1 MKLCLS
7 KNGGRPPDRALRPSP
22 ACIGRHLAPVSVCP
36 SPSPITPN
44 CTRRLAGA
52 AARQPGVA
60 GQALTAAPPKPG
72 SKERQAGMRGA
83 WGAPPPPKPASERR
97 AEGVSRR
104 RRRRRQR
111 RRRFPLPCISATS
124 QHSLCPAESLTCATV
139 LQEDSQ
145 LPAPAAP
152 HQPAPPL
159 HPFLRPPRQQHV
171 GRNPGKAPGAL
182 PKLGGPAG
190 SPRGELPP
198 MKAAWLSQQQ
208 GAAAAAAVQRKQQ
221 AVPAEARP
229 AGEAAIA
236 ALRRPSPAPQ
246 PLPSLSPEASQR
258 SAAPAWQP
266 AVVSNGLQ
274 GGEDDDAVLI
284 GSVAPSFSLPQQ
296 PGRSPVQ
303 AAPSV
308 AATASPPVAQ
318 RRSSLLSSQLGSE
331 DLSLTALAA
340 TSRRVTRYTST
351 ASGLPSTQGSR
362 AASGGAEA
370 FAAAGPDLPPEADG
384 GDQYAADF
392 EAESPGPG
400 SCVPPVCPAPQ
411 STSQSAQL
419 SSSELAL
426 LRQSLLELRL
436 PGGLDSMTA
445 NSGAGH
451 AAAAAC
457 AQEITDQ
464 VVLRELGARLGR
476 LDSAKRRVLLQV
488 LAKLDAAPDGA
499 AALERRSGSSRS
511 GSEGTACAGSSGTA
525 APVGAPAAPEGQAVS
540 QPSAGSLSSRSRASS
555 RGSAVLPP
563 ANAAGR
569 TLGSAAALALQQTA
583 ALPVGPPPGAAAA
596 AAAAAPPAPQQSPSK
611 AGGLMGRLAAL
622 RLGRTSSLGK
632 AGSAAAA
639 AAAAAP
645 QPAPAAALD
654 AAQTQPASQPT
665 GSPHGSSL
673 GHSTSAPSLP
683 GLAQQRHR
691 SRLSVDGLPNG
702 RQQGVGPAAAVAA
715 LHGGTAAGT
724 GEQEAGD
731 ALAAFEHQH
740 AGDEAPLALSA
751 SPTVMALGG
760 WQQQAEQQAG
770 RAKRTRSG
778 SGGREAAEFAIPACP
793 SGRLLE
799 LRISS
804 TWGDP
809 HFVGLT
815 GIELFDSRGQLL
827 TVRWACHRVCYRRC
841 YCSFAGQS
849 TCPGCIGVSTRRQL
863 PAACQP
869 CRDPVHQVSAS
880 PSSINVLPEYGS
892 DPRTPDKLLDGK
904 AAHFA
909 CRLSC
914 TFRQRRS
921 LPLSLAGERRMTG
934 LAATD
939 RSCSPCP
946 WQVST
951 SHATAR
957 TCGSL
962 PSPPAHC
969 TR

>member
-1 MKLCLS
+1 MIVPSGFRCLAS
-7 KNGGRPPDRALRPSP
+7 LL
-22 ACIGRHLAPVSVCP
+22 RHLSLGPAESHTVLQGESQ
-36 SPSPITPN
+36 
-44 CTRRLAGA
+44 L
-52 AARQPGVA
+52 
-60 GQALTAAPPKPG
+60 
-72 SKERQAGMRGA
+72 
-83 WGAPPPPKPASERR
+83 PPPP
-97 AEGVSRR
+97 
-104 RRRRRQR
+104 
-111 RRRFPLPCISATS
+111 
-124 QHSLCPAESLTCATV
+124 
-139 LQEDSQ
+139 
-145 LPAPAAP
+145 AP
-152 HQPAPPL
+152 HQPAPLL
-159 HPFLRPPRQQHV
+159 HPFLRPPRQHG
-171 GRNPGKAPGAL
+171 GRSTGKAPGAL
-182 PKLGGPAG
+182 PKLGGPAS

-208 GAAAAAAVQRKQQ
+208 GAAAAAATRRKQQ
-221 AVPAEARP
+221 AVPAEAQP

-246 PLPSLSPEASQR
+246 LLPSISPEASQR

-266 AVVSNGLQ
+266 AVVSTGLQ

-308 AATASPPVAQ
+308 ATTASPLPAQ

-351 ASGLPSTQGSR
+351 ASGGSSLPSSQGSR
-362 AASGGAEA
+362 AASGSTEA
-370 FAAAGPDLPPEADG
+370 STAAGRDLPPEADG
-384 GDQYAADF
+384 GDRYAADF

-400 SCVPPVCPAPQ
+400 SCVPPLCPAHQP
-411 STSQSAQL
+411 TSQSAQL
-419 SSSELAL
+419 SSGELAL

-436 PGGLDSMTA
+436 PGGLDSTGA
-445 NSGAGH
+445 DSGAGQT
-451 AAAAAC
+451 AAAAC
-457 AQEITDQ
+457 AQEIPDQ

-499 AALERRSGSSRS
+499 AALERRSGSSSS
-511 GSEGTACAGSSGTA
+511 GSQGQANGGSSVTA
-525 APVGAPAAPEGQAVS
+525 ASVGAPVAPEGQAVS

-563 ANAAGR
+563 AKAADR
-569 TLGSAAALALQQTA
+569 PLGSAAALAPQQTA
-583 ALPVGPPPGAAAA
+583 ALPVRHPPGAAAA
-596 AAAAAPPAPQQSPSK
+596 PAAAGAPPAPQQSPSK
-611 AGGLMGRLAAL
+611 TGGLMSRLAAL

-639 AAAAAP
+639 AAAAVP
-645 QPAPAAALD
+645 QPSPAAALD
-654 AAQTQPASQPT
+654 ASQTQHASQPT

-683 GLAQQRHR
+683 GLAQQQHR

-715 LHGGTAAGT
+715 LHGGLAAGS
-724 GEQEAGD
+724 GRREAGD

-740 AGDEAPLALSA
+740 AGDEAPPALSA

-770 RAKRTRSG
+770 HASRTRSG
-778 SGGREAAEFAIPACP
+778 SGGAEAAAFAIPACP
-793 SGRLLE
+793 SGRVLE

-827 TVRWACHRVCYRRC
+827 TVRWAGHHGVCFRRC
-841 YCSFAGQS
+841 YGPLAVRSS
-849 TCPGCIGVSTRRQL
+849 CPGCTGVSTRRQL
-863 PAACQP
+863 PAVCLP
-869 CRDPVHQVSAS
+869 CREPARQVSAS

-904 AAHFA
+904 AA
-909 CRLSC
+909 
-914 TFRQRRS
+914 
-921 LPLSLAGERRMTG
+921 
-934 LAATD
+934 
-939 RSCSPCP
+939 
-946 WQVST
+946 
-951 SHATAR
+951 R
-957 TCGSL
+957 TR
-962 PSPPAHC
+962 PAD
-969 TR
+969 